1 MGCSEIV
8 LAERSIICPN
18 TTDYVQTQRIFTSR
32 DEAVQLRK
40 SLDCATELYE
50 SNRSIYDEGDFR
62 TSR

>member
-1 MGCSEIV
+1 MSKHNGF
-8 LAERSIICPN
+8 
-18 TTDYVQTQRIFTSR
+18 FTSR